1 MARAQGACAAYR
13 GLVPIPL
20 AVGRWNRVGFNRL
33 STPVARHLPGFAVVH
48 HHGRRSGRAYRTPVN
63 VFPVSGGFVIAL
75 AYGPRTDWVRNVVAA
90 GGCTLE
96 TRGRMVACGEP
107 RVYRDPGRHGIRPVE
122 RAALRA
128 IGVEEFLSL
137 VTLESLAASP

>member
-1 MARAQGACAAYR
+1 MARADGAGAAYR

-96 TRGRMVACGEP
+96 TRGRMVACGDP
-107 RVYRDPGRHGIRPVE
+107 RVYRDAGRQGIRPVE

-128 IGVEEFLSL
+128 MRVEEFLSL
-137 VTLESLAASP
+137 STLESLAAGP